1 MKEINK
7 TVFVANDGKEFDS
20 KNECLAHELKV
31 YWTDKIYNT
40 LRHADADEIY
50 DWILQN
56 TMGFK
61 PFPTETI
68 PKLPPMP
75 AEAINTEPPVKNV
88 VIEPKV
94 FVPPELLEKLKKLKG
109 LAPYNVPHNIC
120 WNDGY
125 FAQSIRD
132 KYSDAQIKAAEK
144 QLGLSK

>member
-61 PFPTETI
+61 MFPTETI

-75 AEAINTEPPVKNV
+75 AEAINSESPVKNV

-94 FVPPELLEKLKKLKG
+94 FVPSELLNVLKKLNG
-109 LAPYNVPHNIC
+109 LPPYDTPSNLC
-120 WNDGY
+120 RNDGY
-125 FAQSIRD
+125 FAQSIRNNF
-132 KYSDAQIKAAEK
+132 SEAQIKAAQI
-144 QLGLSK
+144 QLRLLK